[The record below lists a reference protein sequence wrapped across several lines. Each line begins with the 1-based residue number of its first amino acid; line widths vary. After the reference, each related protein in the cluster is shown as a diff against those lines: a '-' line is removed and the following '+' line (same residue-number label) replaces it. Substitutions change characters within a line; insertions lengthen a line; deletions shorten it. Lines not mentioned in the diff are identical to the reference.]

1 MPDIR
6 GAWSD
11 VSDHEIS
18 CEVEACEGHVFGGR
32 ARCHGLVA
40 TQPLINFQRKVG
52 PKEGQRLA
60 IVFAEGVHGNFL
72 KAIVEDADA
81 LCQFKERPPRFW
93 HRIAPK
99 LRMSP
104 GAAAIAWA

>member
-1 MPDIR
+1 M
-6 GAWSD
+6 
-11 VSDHEIS
+11 SDHEIS
-18 CEVEACEGHVFGGR
+18 CEVEACEGHVFSGR
-32 ARCHGLVA
+32 AHRPGLIA

-52 PKEGQRLA
+52 PKEGQRLV

-72 KAIVEDADA
+72 KAIIEDAEA
-81 LCQFKERPPRFW
+81 LGQFKKRPPCFG